1 MIEDRIETLV
11 IARAHTLRGPAS
23 TAELAT
29 ALARYCP
36 PDAMSAAWS
45 STLAGAVERLRGAT
59 IDAANHLVDADAL
72 AHRIGPHSAATWQQ
86 LADRVLPALAL
97 GVAPADSKSLQKLS
111 SRDAWAAAI
120 VGRARGIWLDGPP
133 PSLAAVCDANAWTN
147 LGLGGRPKRLP
158 AEVRGL
164 FLSRELG
171 TAPAAPDR
179 LLRQLAAKLLEVP
192 RADARSL
199 RDGLVRFWLAGRAL
213 APRFADDVQAVARTM
228 RDGVFGDRKVYISSV
243 WDQLRRAPAWSA
255 ISLDDFKTRL
265 LSAHRAGDLVLSRA
279 DLVAAMNPSMLAAS
293 ETIADG
299 ATFHFIVRDLA

>member
-11 IARAHTLRGPAS
+11 IARAHALRGAA
-23 TAELAT
+23 TNAELVT

-36 PDAMSAAWS
+36 SDTMPAAWAG
-45 STLAGAVERLRGAT
+45 TLTGVVERLRDVT
-59 IDAANHLVDADAL
+59 LDAANRLVDADAL
-72 AHRIGPHSAATWQQ
+72 TRRIGRHAVASWQQ

-97 GVAPADSKSLQKLS
+97 GVAPADDKVLKKLS

-133 PSLAAVCDANAWTN
+133 PSLAAVCDANAWTS
-147 LGLGGRPKRLP
+147 LGLAGRPKRLP

-171 TAPAAPDR
+171 TDPAAPDR

-213 APRFADDVQAVARTM
+213 APRFAADVQAVARAV

-243 WDQLRRAPAWSA
+243 WDQLRREPAWSE
-255 ISLDDFKTRL
+255 ISLHDFKLRL
-265 LSAHRAGDLVLSRA
+265 LSAHRAGDLVLARA
-279 DLVAAMNPSMLAAS
+279 DLVAAMNPTLLAAS
-293 ETIADG
+293 ETVVDG
-299 ATFHFIVRDLA
+299 ATFHFIVRDPA

>member
-23 TAELAT
+23 TAELVT
-29 ALARYCP
+29 ALTRYCP
-36 PDAMSAAWS
+36 PDAMQAAWS
-45 STLAGAVERLRGAT
+45 GTLAGVVERLRGT
-59 IDAANHLVDADAL
+59 TLDAANHLVEADAL

-97 GVAPADSKSLQKLS
+97 GVAPADGKTLQKLS

-120 VGRARGIWLDGPP
+120 VGRARGIWVDGPP
-133 PSLAAVCDANAWTN
+133 PSLAAVCDANAWTS

-171 TAPAAPDR
+171 TTPAAPDR

-199 RDGLVRFWLAGRAL
+199 RDGLVRLWLAGRAL
-213 APRFADDVQAVARTM
+213 APRFAADVQAVARTI

-255 ISLDDFKTRL
+255 ISLDDFKMRL
-265 LSAHRAGDLVLSRA
+265 LSAHRAGDLVLARA

-293 ETIADG
+293 ETVVDG
-299 ATFHFIVRDLA
+299 ATFHFIVRDPA

>member
-1 MIEDRIETLV
+1 MIDDRIETLV

-23 TAELAT
+23 GAELVT

-36 PDAMSAAWS
+36 SDMMPAAWAS
-45 STLAGAVERLRGAT
+45 SIASVVERLRGASL
-59 IDAANHLVDADAL
+59 DAANHLLEADAL
-72 AHRIGPHSAATWQQ
+72 ARRIGPHAVATWQQ
-86 LADRVLPALAL
+86 LTDRVLPALAL
-97 GVAPADSKSLQKLS
+97 QVAPADGKSLQKLS

-133 PSLAAVCDANAWTN
+133 PTLSAVCDANAWTS

-171 TAPAAPDR
+171 TAPAGPDR

-199 RDGLVRFWLAGRAL
+199 RDGLVRFWLAGREL
-213 APRFADDVQAVARTM
+213 APRFAADVQAVARTM

-243 WDQLRRAPAWSA
+243 WDQLRREPAWSA

-265 LSAHRAGDLVLSRA
+265 LSAHRAGDLVLARA
-279 DLVAAMNPSMLAAS
+279 DLVAAMNPSMLARS

-299 ATFHFIVRDLA
+299 ATFHFIVRDPA